1 MVDEYYKEVKFNKYC
16 KLCKYKNQKES
27 ESPCDD
33 CLSEPV
39 NTNSEKP
46 VYFRS
51 VEK

>member
-1 MVDEYYKEVKFNKYC
+1 MVNEYYKEVNFNKYC
-16 KLCKYKNQKES
+16 KLCKHKNIKES

>member
-1 MVDEYYKEVKFNKYC
+1 MEEFYKEVYFDKYC
-16 KLCKYKNQKES
+16 RQCEHKAKKEN
-27 ESPCDD
+27 EAPCDE